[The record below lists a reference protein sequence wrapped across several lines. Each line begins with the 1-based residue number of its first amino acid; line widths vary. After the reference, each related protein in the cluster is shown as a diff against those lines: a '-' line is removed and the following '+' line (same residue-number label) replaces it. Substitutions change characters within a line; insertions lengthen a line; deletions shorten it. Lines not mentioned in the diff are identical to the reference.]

1 MCQTNTGE
9 PIALRKR
16 GMSVDG
22 LSKLDTTNLAAR
34 DHWHREAC
42 FQPSALHGNYG
53 LRGPRAFARERPF
66 SGVEL
71 CDLNFHCGSSPDLRL
86 RSWAPQ
92 HHTRFDPNNS
102 ASAEQADESTW
113 YLATVRRIG
122 TKF

>member
-22 LSKLDTTNLAAR
+22 LSKLDTTNLAAP

-42 FQPSALHGNYG
+42 FQPSALRGTYG
-53 LRGPRAFARERPF
+53 LRGPRPFARERPF

-71 CDLNFHCGSSPDLRL
+71 CDLNFHCGSG
-86 RSWAPQ
+86 
-92 HHTRFDPNNS
+92 
-102 ASAEQADESTW
+102 
-113 YLATVRRIG
+113 TVRHLTANTGGSTRHNG
-122 TKF
+122 RSCFDGLCTLCSGRSGQRSGWL

>member
-22 LSKLDTTNLAAR
+22 LSKLDTTNLAAP

-42 FQPSALHGNYG
+42 FQPSALRGTYG
-53 LRGPRAFARERPF
+53 LRGPRPFARERPF

-71 CDLNFHCGSSPDLRL
+71 CDLNFHRGSAAPVRL
-86 RSWAPQ
+86 IKLPTYRGHRALIRAARP
-92 HHTRFDPNNS
+92 
-102 ASAEQADESTW
+102 
-113 YLATVRRIG
+113 
-122 TKF
+122 